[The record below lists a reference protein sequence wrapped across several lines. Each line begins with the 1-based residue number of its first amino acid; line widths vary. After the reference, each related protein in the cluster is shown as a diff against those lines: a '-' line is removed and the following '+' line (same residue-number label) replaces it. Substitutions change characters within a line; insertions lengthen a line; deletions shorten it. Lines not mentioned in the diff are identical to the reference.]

1 MEEQIINKLTGKAD
15 CANNKLLSSGVS
27 NFHNMISDLFIEFWE
42 GNIGGRNLTFEIS
55 SDLSNDVEGETRY
68 YGNGE

>member
-1 MEEQIINKLTGKAD
+1 
-15 CANNKLLSSGVS
+15 
-27 NFHNMISDLFIEFWE
+27 MITDLFIEFGE